1 MCFQCIKESS
11 GNIDN
16 RTIHVGKIP
25 VNVQGKADS
34 DRKKKPDK
42 RTENTADSP
51 GKPWGG
57 AKPVKIGSNTEQNQ
71 EKRQEYGYSGND
83 RSEKAMDQIAG
94 EGRRGYDG
102 QKQLSEST
110 AP

>member
-1 MCFQCIKESS
+1 M
-11 GNIDN
+11 
-16 RTIHVGKIP
+16 
-25 VNVQGKADS
+25 NVQGKADG
-34 DRKKKPDK
+34 DRKKKPNK

-71 EKRQEYGYSGND
+71 ERRQEYGYSGND
-83 RSEKAMDQIAG
+83 RSEKAMDQIAD

-102 QKQLSEST
+102 QRQLSEST